1 MNTDSSYLG
10 RPTVKRLQKL
20 RKHDNLGVIR
30 FYFLMLPTSLPFP
43 GEVRMLDFSLDCEG
57 RIEQNAYSTTNK
69 SDSQV
74 RHFLQFCTC
83 CTIGRYS
90 DLSQTELID
99 NWPFLVLHSLELIFS
114 PVLPCIIQACSCV
127 EAK

>member
-1 MNTDSSYLG
+1 VKTDSSYLG

-30 FYFLMLPTSLPFP
+30 FLILMLPTSLPRP
-43 GEVRMLDFSLDCEG
+43 GTVMVLGFSLDCEG
-57 RIEQNAYSTTNK
+57 RIEQSAHSTTNK

-99 NWPFLVLHSLELIFS
+99 NWPFLVLHSLELSFS
-114 PVLPCIIQACSCV
+114 PVLPPIVQACSCP